1 MMRNQNRK
9 ISRLA
14 LARALKCRRGAA
26 VVEFAVVSPVLILFL
41 LGIIECGRMVMV
53 QQALT
58 TAVREGARIA
68 IVEGTS
74 ASTAEEAVESFLAAV
89 GVHGTQISVSPNIT
103 SGVAHGEPI
112 TVAVAVPFK
121 EVSWL
126 PNPFLF
132 RDKTLTSSATMRR
145 ETPN

>member
-1 MMRNQNRK
+1 MSVQ
-9 ISRLA
+9 SRLSLRLVA
-14 LARALKCRRGAA
+14 PSTMKCRRGAA

-41 LGIIECGRMVMV
+41 FGIIECGRMVMV
-53 QQALT
+53 QQSLA

-74 ASTAEEAVESFLAAV
+74 ASKAEETVESFLAAV
-89 GVHGTQISVSPNIT
+89 GVHGTQVSVSPNNT

>member
-1 MMRNQNRK
+1 MRMGNRTSRSLAMG
-9 ISRLA
+9 SRL
-14 LARALKCRRGAA
+14 RCHRGAA
-26 VVEFAVVSPVLILFL
+26 AVEFAVVSPVLILFL

-58 TAVREGARIA
+58 TAVREGARSA
-68 IVEGTS
+68 VVEGTS
-74 ASTAEEAVESFLAAV
+74 ASAAVETVESFLAAV
-89 GVHGTQISVSPNIT
+89 GIHGTQISVSPNNT
-103 SGVAHGEPI
+103 SAVTHGEPI

-132 RDKTLTSSATMRR
+132 RDKMLTSSATMRR